1 MSATAAALVK
11 AAIAALSDENTRKK
25 LGWVL
30 AAILSPA
37 ILLIAFFCSLGS
49 GASSHNL
56 SVVELC
62 FYGGTI
68 PSEIPE
74 EYRAYI
80 EEVRTGFVLLDGA
93 MEGISE
99 LAEGEDGLD
108 EVRVK
113 ALFYALYFGT
123 DSPGQQDCQKFVSCF
138 VTYEERTRTVTV
150 EHEDGTI
157 TEEEETY
164 TVAVLSLIHISEP
177 TRP

>member
-68 PSEIPE
+68 PAGTFE
-74 EYRAYI
+74 EYCAYI
-80 EEVRTGFVLLDGA
+80 VEMRMGFVQL
-93 MEGISE
+93 ERPWKISE
-99 LAEGEDGLD
+99 N
-108 EVRVK
+108 
-113 ALFYALYFGT
+113 
-123 DSPGQQDCQKFVSCF
+123 
-138 VTYEERTRTVTV
+138 
-150 EHEDGTI
+150 
-157 TEEEETY
+157 
-164 TVAVLSLIHISEP
+164 
-177 TRP
+177 